1 MTAHGRCSPGRK
13 PNLSWGG
20 WGETNPTTKI
30 FHRKVPFFTNF
41 TFRFH
46 RENERA
52 VMKFLLALTV
62 TTGEQ
67 LTCVLLPAVCIYES
81 ANQLSTSII
90 IILAEIY
97 ETFSMMKFHIFL
109 VLH

>member
-1 MTAHGRCSPGRK
+1 
-13 PNLSWGG
+13 
-20 WGETNPTTKI
+20 
-30 FHRKVPFFTNF
+30 
-41 TFRFH
+41 
-46 RENERA
+46 
-52 VMKFLLALTV
+52 MKFLLALTV